1 MSSENETHAVTCVYM
16 ESGELVEW
24 ATRVTLPAG
33 SPMSDYSDVA
43 WDRVHS
49 RCPGAEFVDER

>member
-1 MSSENETHAVTCVYM
+1 MSSENETR
-16 ESGELVEW
+16 GELVEW
-24 ATRVTLPAG
+24 TTRVTLPAG